1 MCRQQRAEAG
11 VASTVSVIG
20 AVSMSVKPGGKFH
33 SSAKYFHCAVC
44 A

>member
-11 VASTVSVIG
+11 VASAVAVTG

-33 SSAKYFHCAVC
+33 SSDKYFQCAVC